1 MAPAPA
7 RMGLNLVS
15 WLVKLT
21 VLQVS
26 LRGNAIGD
34 LHHHHQHRQNA
45 RQDFS
50 PGTALQLFEPRVAPI
65 DDSLL
70 ATCATETVL
79 YTLTLLAPRTTTST
93 HADGTYSASSVP
105 IFAPNE
111 TVPVTTR
118 VVQTG
123 VAQIPATLSGK
134 RPETTGVV
142 DSGLDLKG
150 KVTSIPIIQAPIT
163 TPTSLIRTVSN
174 STATSAI
181 VDKPISTVTMPSG
194 DIFADPIATAA
205 PPSQFQIRNDHP
217 VEKKG
222 VNSTTPVQTN
232 KFFGNFLVGSQSAPA
247 FTHPYS
253 VAWAAGKGAAGS
265 WGMAISHIEAS
276 QRVFGKARPGSGGEA
291 SYFINP
297 IGIQSLIVSSKD
309 LGKDTVIATDSITAF
324 SARVHLRPNA
334 TAVPA
339 VSFPLVQGMAFV
351 TAQFAGAIPV
361 IQSGV
366 FFRNVTKVTT
376 DPKPGVAKFN
386 FHLEDGRTWRIYA
399 YATKGDPLE
408 LQVINNGYAEAKS
421 PFYGII
427 QVAKDPGNAEALYD
441 EAAGVF
447 PTTVVLSGSTRN
459 KAGSYTFKFAKDGHQ
474 QGKLVMYA
482 LPHHVESFD
491 DNTRAAVRE
500 VKLQTTTKGIAT
512 AVMADEWT
520 MVEQNMPL
528 DMTFAPWDPERGTM
542 TKMSDEARA
551 LIRGIA
557 VQEASQNMA
566 AQSDLD
572 SMYFSGKA
580 LAKFAIMLTVIND
593 LLDDRKLAE
602 PALGKLKQ
610 AFARF
615 AANKQK
621 FPLVYERSWGGL
633 VSSASYV
640 TGNSGADF
648 GNTYYNDHHFHYAYH
663 VLAAAV
669 IGHLDPS
676 WIPENKAY
684 VNVLVRD
691 FANPSVHDMYFPQS
705 RSFDWFHGHSWAQ
718 GLFESYDG
726 KDQESSSE
734 DMMQA
739 YAIKMWGTVSG
750 DAKMAARGN
759 LMLSVQARSLQHY
772 YLYTKDNKVQPAQF
786 IGNKVAGILF
796 ENKIDHTTY
805 FGANIEFIQGIHMI
819 PLLPS
824 SPLVRT
830 RQFVQ
835 EEWDVYFSNGRA
847 QDIQG
852 GWKGIIFGNLA
863 TLNPKAAWDFFNS
876 TNFDPSW
883 IDGGASLTWYLAYSA
898 GKFPELD
905 PVPMIRKC

>member
-1 MAPAPA
+1 MIEHRASLSIPLDIARLVTADYAPVSATPGLAFLKGYLFRATPLAIYIITTSIGKTPA
-7 RMGLNLVS
+7 
-15 WLVKLT
+15 K
-21 VLQVS
+21 
-26 LRGNAIGD
+26 
-34 LHHHHQHRQNA
+34 
-45 RQDFS
+45 
-50 PGTALQLFEPRVAPI
+50 
-65 DDSLL
+65 
-70 ATCATETVL
+70 ETVL
-79 YTLTLLAPRTTTST
+79 YTLTLLAPRTTASA
-93 HADGTYSASSVP
+93 HADGTYSASSAPV
-105 IFAPNE
+105 FAPNE

-123 VAQIPATLSGK
+123 VVQIPATLSDK
-134 RPETTGVV
+134 TPETTGVV
-142 DSGLDLKG
+142 DSGLDLKD
-150 KVTSIPIIQAPIT
+150 KVTSIPIIQVPIT
-163 TPTSLIRTVSN
+163 SPISLIRTASN
-174 STATSAI
+174 ATATAVI
-181 VDKPISTVTMPSG
+181 VDKPITTVTMPSG

-222 VNSTTPVQTN
+222 VNSTTPLQTN

-276 QRVFGKARPGSGGEA
+276 QRVFGKARPGEGGEA

-309 LGKDTVIATDSITAF
+309 LGKDTIIATDSITAF

-334 TAVPA
+334 TAMPD

-351 TAQFAGAIPV
+351 TAQFAGAVPV

-366 FFRNVTKVTT
+366 FFRNVTKVTA

-386 FHLEDGRTWRIYA
+386 FHLEDGRTWRVYA

-408 LQVINNGYAEAKS
+408 LQVINNGYAEAKN

-447 PTTVVLSGSTRN
+447 PTTVVLSGSTRS

-474 QGKLVMYA
+474 QGTLVMYA

-491 DNTRAAVRE
+491 DTTRAAVRE

-512 AVMADEWT
+512 AVMADQWT
-520 MVEQNMPL
+520 MVEPNLPL

-593 LLDDRKLAE
+593 LLEDKKLAE

-663 VLAAAV
+663 VLAAAA

-676 WIPENKAY
+676 WIPENMAY
-684 VNVLVRD
+684 VNLLVRD

-718 GLFESYDG
+718 GLFESWDG

-734 DMMQA
+734 DVMQA

-772 YLYTKDNKVQPAQF
+772 YLYTKDNKVEPAQF

-824 SPLVRT
+824 SPLIRT

-876 TNFDPSW
+876 TDFDPSW

-898 GKFPELD
+898 VLGGL
-905 PVPMIRKC
+905 

>member
-70 ATCATETVL
+70 AACATETVL
-79 YTLTLLAPRTTTST
+79 FTLTLLAPRTTSST

-123 VAQIPATLSGK
+123 VAQIPATLSDK

-174 STATSAI
+174 STTTSVI

-222 VNSTTPVQTN
+222 VNSTTPLQTN

-339 VSFPLVQGMAFV
+339 VSFPLVQGMAFI

-366 FFRNVTKVTT
+366 FFRNVTKVTV

-447 PTTVVLSGSTRN
+447 PTTVVLSGSTHN

-491 DNTRAAVRE
+491 DNTRAA
-500 VKLQTTTKGIAT
+500 
-512 AVMADEWT
+512 
-520 MVEQNMPL
+520 
-528 DMTFAPWDPERGTM
+528 
-542 TKMSDEARA
+542 
-551 LIRGIA
+551 
-557 VQEASQNMA
+557 
-566 AQSDLD
+566 
-572 SMYFSGKA
+572 A

-593 LLDDRKLAE
+593 LLDDKKLAE

-905 PVPMIRKC
+905 PVPMIQNGALAFEEETEQ